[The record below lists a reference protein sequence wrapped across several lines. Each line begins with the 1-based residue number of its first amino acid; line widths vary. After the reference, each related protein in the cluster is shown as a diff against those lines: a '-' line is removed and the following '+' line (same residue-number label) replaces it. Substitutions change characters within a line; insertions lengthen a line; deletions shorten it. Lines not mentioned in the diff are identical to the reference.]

1 MQPLVK
7 KQEYLRKQQYR
18 GFALFAVGGI
28 AAYFL
33 LPLGLLAIV
42 GLWLC
47 WSAMWKLLRSKCDEC
62 GYNIGWL
69 NPLTN
74 AKCRECDTIYYE
86 QPQLP
91 KDNDEF
97 WSR

>member
-7 KQEYLRKQQYR
+7 NQEDLRKQQYQ

-28 AAYFL
+28 AAYFFV
-33 LPLGLLAIV
+33 PLSLIALV
-42 GLWLC
+42 GLWLG

-69 NPLTN
+69 NPVSN
-74 AKCRECDTIYYE
+74 SKCRKCGAVYYE
-86 QPQLP
+86 QSKLP
-91 KDNDEF
+91 EDNDEF
-97 WSR
+97 WSS